1 METKVI
7 DMPVF
12 CSNLKTS
19 ITECIK
25 SGGYQGRTC
34 FLIHPNLLSGHYFTK
49 VIERQ
54 LQEFK
59 PKATVHSESY
69 L

>member
-19 ITECIK
+19 MTECIK
-25 SGGYQGRTC
+25 SGG
-34 FLIHPNLLSGHYFTK
+34 
-49 VIERQ
+49 
-54 LQEFK
+54 
-59 PKATVHSESY
+59 
-69 L
+69 